1 MEEFLHNLS
10 AYIAEHPQDIH
21 LEDADTILDALF
33 WSYSE
38 TARADSRAVQQYNE
52 NLNRLLQG
60 LPAER
65 VNTIIDTVNDLCWE
79 HERQGFINGFKLGMR
94 LEQEISQCPHSHI
107 LARTILTMSRFH
119 RKYDPALYWNERHEL
134 YTSCFSMNS
143 GRRIR

>member
-1 MEEFLHNLS
+1 MEEFLQNLS

-21 LEDADTILDALF
+21 LEDADSILDALF

-52 NLNRLLQG
+52 NLNHLLQG

-79 HERQGFINGFKLGMR
+79 HDRQGFINGFKLGMR
-94 LEQEISQCPHSHI
+94 LEQEISQCPYSH
-107 LARTILTMSRFH
+107 
-119 RKYDPALYWNERHEL
+119 N
-134 YTSCFSMNS
+134 
-143 GRRIR
+143 